1 VKKYENGKWVLDD
14 LVKNPSRQTFDKKI
28 NEIKRQSERFAKN
41 KSQLKPNISSKKFLQ
56 LLHEIEDIQK
66 NLVRLE
72 DMQD

>member
-1 VKKYENGKWVLDD
+1 MKKYENGKWVLDD

-56 LLHEIEDIQK
+56 L
-66 NLVRLE
+66 
-72 DMQD
+72 